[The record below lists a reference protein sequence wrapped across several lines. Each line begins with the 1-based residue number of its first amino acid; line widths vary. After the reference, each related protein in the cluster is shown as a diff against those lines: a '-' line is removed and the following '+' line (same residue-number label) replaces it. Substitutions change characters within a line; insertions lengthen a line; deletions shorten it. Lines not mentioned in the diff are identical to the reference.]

1 MSEGVMSKAD
11 IEAAQHL
18 QHAHEE
24 PTDFVNRY
32 LFSVDHKYI
41 AKQFLWAGL
50 VFLLFGGVLAMLIR
64 WQWAFPAQPVPVVG
78 NALFPDT
85 GGIITP
91 PAYNT
96 IFTMHGLIMV
106 FWAITP
112 IMIGCF
118 GNYCI
123 PLMIGARDMAF
134 PKLNLL
140 SFWVFLVSQLVVA
153 ASFFVELGS
162 AVAGWTTYP
171 PLSSNVGTPGLG
183 QSLVVLA
190 LFLIGVSSITGAINY
205 VTTVIRL
212 RAPGMT
218 WFRMPATVWGLWLTS
233 ILNALFVPV
242 LGSAGLMLLFDR
254 HFGTQFFVT
263 GAAGGIGDPILFQH
277 LFWIF
282 GHPEVYILIL
292 PIWGFLIDFTSF
304 FARKPAYWYRGS
316 LYAMICVTVLSAV
329 VYGHHMFVTG
339 MSPLLGQAF
348 MLLTLTIS
356 VPAEIL
362 FLNWLHTMWKGS
374 IRMTVPMMFA
384 LGAIFVFGLGGLTG
398 IYLGTISTDL
408 YLHDTMWV
416 VGHFHLT
423 MASAAFIGSFG
434 ALYFWFP
441 KMYGKQMNTMLSKVH
456 FWFTTAGLTLVFCG
470 QLIAGYAGQQ
480 RRLYDPFQYAYIENL
495 HGLNQWTSYFAFMLG
510 IGQLAFIINFFYS
523 VFAGKKAEKNPW
535 GVGTL
540 EWTHCDSPPIHH
552 NFDTIPVVLRG
563 PHEYNHPEVLEK
575 LDRDWIGQCE
585 PWPGDEAEQAPAGRE
600 PEAVPAE

>member
-1 MSEGVMSKAD
+1 MEGVMNKAD

-24 PTDFVNRY
+24 PKSFVWRY
-32 LFSVDHKYI
+32 LFSIDHKYI

-50 VFLLFGGVLAMLIR
+50 VFLLFGGLLAMLIR
-64 WQWAFPAQPVPVVG
+64 WQWAFPRQPVPLVG
-78 NALFPDT
+78 NMLFPHA

-96 IFTMHGLIMV
+96 IFTMHGLIMI

-118 GNYCI
+118 GNFCI
-123 PLMIGARDMAF
+123 PLLIGARDMAF
-134 PKLNLL
+134 PKLNMY
-140 SFWVFLVSQLVVA
+140 SFWVFLVSQGLIV
-153 ASFFVELGS
+153 ASFVVELGS
-162 AVAGWTTYP
+162 ASGGWTTYP
-171 PLSSNVGTPGLG
+171 PLSTNVGTPGLG

-190 LFLIGVSSITGAINY
+190 LFVTGISTIMGAINY
-205 VTTVIRL
+205 ITTVIRF

-254 HFGTQFFVT
+254 HFGTQFFLT
-263 GAAGGIGDPILFQH
+263 GAAGGMGDPILFQH

-292 PIWGFLIDFTSF
+292 PIWGFVTDFMSF
-304 FARKPAYWYRGS
+304 FSRKPAYWFKGS
-316 LYAMICVTVLSAV
+316 VYAMICVSVLSAV

-348 MLLTLTIS
+348 MLLTLVIS

-374 IRMTVPMMFA
+374 IRLTVPMLFG
-384 LGAIFVFGLGGLTG
+384 LGTVFVFGLGGLTG
-398 IYLGTISTDL
+398 LVLGTISTDL

-441 KMYGKQMNTMLSKVH
+441 KMYGREMNETLAKIH
-456 FWFTTAGLTLVFCG
+456 FWFSTVGVTCVFCG
-470 QLIAGYAGQQ
+470 QLLAGFAGQQ
-480 RRLYDPFQYAYIENL
+480 RRLYDPFQYAYIQNL
-495 HGLNQWTSYFAFMLG
+495 AGLNRGTSYFAFALG
-510 IGQLAFIINFFYS
+510 IGQLAFIINIFYS
-523 VFAGKKAEKNPW
+523 MVAGKKAAKNPW
-535 GVGTL
+535 DVGTL
-540 EWTHCDSPPIHH
+540 EWTECDSPPVYH
-552 NFDTIPVVLRG
+552 NFDDIPTVLRG
-563 PHEYNHPEVLEK
+563 PHEYNHPEVLK
-575 LDRDWIGQCE
+575 RLGKDWIGQTE
-585 PWPGDEAEQAPAGRE
+585 KMPGIDAKADEIGDEPD
-600 PEAVPAE
+600 AVPAE